1 MAVKRILHL
10 GLGAF
15 HRAHQA
21 AYLQRL
27 ADLGDRDWEIVA
39 TNLRS
44 DGDALLETLA
54 RQGGRYTLETISP
67 GGEVRYETITS
78 IKRLLP
84 RDACLADVVRYAADP
99 ATRILSFTVTEGG
112 YYLGADGRLDWSHSA
127 LVIDRE
133 RCRPVLA
140 LVASDGLVATDDG
153 QSTIYGALTAALRA
167 RCEAGNGPLTVLC
180 CDNLRHNGERV
191 RALLLEFIAAC
202 GDQPLQDWVAAE
214 VSFPGSMVDRI
225 TPRQTPEV
233 VARVRAALG
242 HDDPAAVGAESWL
255 QWVIE
260 DRFVAGRP
268 ALDRVGVELV
278 ESVEPYEDAKLR
290 ILNGSH
296 SGLAWAGAL
305 AGLTTIHEAIAR
317 LALRDIVIAYVTDDV
332 IPALTSGGR
341 RSPVDLPRYR
351 DSVFER
357 FGNVAIHDTVRR
369 VAADGFAKLPV
380 FIAPTLDERLRD
392 NGSVDA
398 TAMLVALFLAF
409 LQRWRVG
416 ALPFP
421 YEDQAMDPAVA
432 EAICDAPDLV
442 AALCSQRAL
451 WGPRADDPR
460 FVAAVRRGVGRVAE
474 LRDRNFGGR

>member
-21 AYLQRL
+21 AYLQHL
-27 ADLGDRDWEIVA
+27 ADLGDHDWEIVA

-67 GGEVRYETITS
+67 QGEARYETVTT
-78 IKRLLP
+78 IKTLLA
-84 RDACLADVVRYAADP
+84 RDPCLTEVVGWAADP

-112 YYLGADGRLDWSHSA
+112 YCLAANGRLDWTHPA
-127 LVIDRE
+127 LITDRE
-133 RCRPVLA
+133 RCRPGPA
-140 LVASDGLVATDDG
+140 AAIDGLAPTGDG
-153 QSTIYGALTAALRA
+153 QSTLYGALTAALRA
-167 RCEAGNGPLTVLC
+167 RREAGGGPLTVLC

-202 GDQPLQDWVAAE
+202 GDSSLHDWVAAE
-214 VSFPGSMVDRI
+214 IPFPASMVDRI
-225 TPRQTPEV
+225 TPRPTPEV

-242 HDDPAAVGAESWL
+242 RDDPAAVGAESWL

-268 ALDRVGVELV
+268 ALERVGVELV
-278 ESVEPYEDAKLR
+278 ASVEPYEDAKLR

-305 AGLTTIHEAIAR
+305 AGLTTIDQVIAR
-317 LALRDIVIAYVTDDV
+317 PALAAIVAAYVTDDV
-332 IPALTSGGR
+332 IPALTRGGLP
-341 RSPVDLPRYR
+341 SPVDLPRYR

-380 FIAPTLDERLRD
+380 FIAPTIDERLRD
-392 NGSVDA
+392 QGSVDA

-409 LQRWRVG
+409 LQRWRIG

-421 YEDQAMDPAVA
+421 YEDQAMDPVVA
-432 EAICDAPDLV
+432 QSICDAADPV
-442 AALCSQRAL
+442 TALCSLPAL
-451 WGPRADDPR
+451 WGGRAGDPR
-460 FVAAVRRGVGRVAE
+460 FAAAVGRAAARVAD
-474 LRDRNFGGR
+474 LSDGGFGGR